1 MDGIEMLIQLIGGL
15 GLFLYGMKLMG
26 DGLENAAGEN
36 LKNILEKVT
45 SNKFMG
51 VLVGAI
57 VTAIIQSSSATS
69 VMVVSFVNAGLMNL
83 TQTVGVTMGAN
94 IGTTITAQMV
104 TLDFEAIVP
113 LFIGIGAIMLLT
125 VKKKRNKDLS
135 AIILGFGILFLGM
148 STMSGA
154 MEPLKES
161 NAFKDVIDI
170 MGNNVFLGILAGL
183 VATAILQS
191 SSATTGI
198 LVALGSTGVI
208 EIEVAIPIIL
218 GCNIGTCITAVLA
231 SASGNKSAKKAA
243 FLNVLI
249 KVVGVIIMLPF
260 IGYLKDVVVYI
271 TPDVGKEIA
280 NAHTIFNVITS
291 IVLLPFSNVL
301 VGIVNKIMPGE
312 EELSMDGPIY
322 LDKNLLETPIVAITQ
337 VLKETIRMG
346 EISKTNVELSMRAFI
361 DNDEEKIKK
370 VYENEEIIN
379 TLEKAITNYLVQLSS
394 HELPESDSKILSSTF
409 HVINDLERIG
419 DHAKNIVEL
428 ATEKISNNV
437 KIAPQAREEVLHMY
451 DRTIEA
457 VQIALDSYKNK
468 DANIAQSI
476 KPIEEKINKYAKVLR
491 ENNMTRLNE
500 RICNA
505 NASTIY
511 LDLISNL
518 ERIGDHATNISEW
531 VIFSITGSHDNKK

>member
-1 MDGIEMLIQLIGGL
+1 MAQPV
-15 GLFLYGMKLMG
+15 K
-26 DGLENAAGEN
+26 
-36 LKNILEKVT
+36 K
-45 SNKFMG
+45 S
-51 VLVGAI
+51 
-57 VTAIIQSSSATS
+57 
-69 VMVVSFVNAGLMNL
+69 
-83 TQTVGVTMGAN
+83 
-94 IGTTITAQMV
+94 GTYQK
-104 TLDFEAIVP
+104 P
-113 LFIGIGAIMLLT
+113 RSKT

-337 VLKETIRMG
+337 VLKETI
-346 EISKTNVELSMRAFI
+346 NVI
-361 DNDEEKIKK
+361 
-370 VYENEEIIN
+370 
-379 TLEKAITNYLVQLSS
+379 
-394 HELPESDSKILSSTF
+394 
-409 HVINDLERIG
+409 
-419 DHAKNIVEL
+419 
-428 ATEKISNNV
+428 
-437 KIAPQAREEVLHMY
+437 
-451 DRTIEA
+451 
-457 VQIALDSYKNK
+457 
-468 DANIAQSI
+468 
-476 KPIEEKINKYAKVLR
+476 
-491 ENNMTRLNE
+491 
-500 RICNA
+500 
-505 NASTIY
+505 
-511 LDLISNL
+511 
-518 ERIGDHATNISEW
+518 
-531 VIFSITGSHDNKK
+531 

>member
-1 MDGIEMLIQLIGGL
+1 MDGIQMLIQLIGGL

-161 NAFKDVIDI
+161 NAFKDIIDI
-170 MGNNVFLGILAGL
+170 MGNNVFLGILVGL

-312 EELSMDGPIY
+312 EEISMDGPIY

-379 TLEKAITNYLVQLSS
+379 TLEKAITNYLVQISS

-476 KPIEEKINKYAKVLR
+476 KPIEEKINKYERALR
-491 ENNMTRLNE
+491 ENNITRLNE
-500 RICNA
+500 RLCNA

-518 ERIGDHATNISEW
+518 ERIGDHATNIAET
-531 VIFSITGSHDNKK
+531 VL

>member
-1 MDGIEMLIQLIGGL
+1 MDGIQMLIQLIGGL

-83 TQTVGVTMGAN
+83 AQTVGVTMGAN

-231 SASGNKSAKKAA
+231 STSGNKAAKKAA

-260 IGYLKDVVVYI
+260 IGYLRDVVVYI
-271 TPDVGKEIA
+271 TSDVGKEIA
-280 NAHTIFNVITS
+280 NAHTIFNVVTS

-301 VGIVNKIMPGE
+301 VGIVNKVMPGE
-312 EELSMDGPIY
+312 EEISMDGPIY

-346 EISKTNVELSMRAFI
+346 EISKSNVELAMRAFM
-361 DNDEEKIKK
+361 DNDEERIKK

-379 TLEKAITNYLVQLSS
+379 TLEKAITRYLVQLSS
-394 HELPESDSKILSSTF
+394 HELPESDSQILSATF

-428 ATEKISNNV
+428 ATEKINNNV

-468 DANIAQSI
+468 DLNIAESI
-476 KPIEEKINKYAKVLR
+476 KPVEEKINNYEKVLR
-491 ENNMTRLNE
+491 ENNITRLNE
-500 RICNA
+500 RICDA

-518 ERIGDHATNISEW
+518 ERIGDHATNIAET
-531 VIFSITGSHDNKK
+531 VV

>member
-1 MDGIEMLIQLIGGL
+1 
-15 GLFLYGMKLMG
+15 
-26 DGLENAAGEN
+26 
-36 LKNILEKVT
+36 
-45 SNKFMG
+45 
-51 VLVGAI
+51 
-57 VTAIIQSSSATS
+57 
-69 VMVVSFVNAGLMNL
+69 
-83 TQTVGVTMGAN
+83 
-94 IGTTITAQMV
+94 
-104 TLDFEAIVP
+104 
-113 LFIGIGAIMLLT
+113 
-125 VKKKRNKDLS
+125 
-135 AIILGFGILFLGM
+135 
-148 STMSGA
+148 
-154 MEPLKES
+154 
-161 NAFKDVIDI
+161 
-170 MGNNVFLGILAGL
+170 
-183 VATAILQS
+183 
-191 SSATTGI
+191 
-198 LVALGSTGVI
+198 
-208 EIEVAIPIIL
+208 
-218 GCNIGTCITAVLA
+218 
-231 SASGNKSAKKAA
+231 
-243 FLNVLI
+243 
-249 KVVGVIIMLPF
+249 MLPF
-260 IGYLKDVVVYI
+260 IGYLREIVVYI
-271 TPDVGKEIA
+271 TSDVGKEIA

-312 EELSMDGPIY
+312 EEISMDGPIY

-476 KPIEEKINKYAKVLR
+476 KPIEEKINKYERVLR
-491 ENNMTRLNE
+491 ENNITRLNE

-518 ERIGDHATNISEW
+518 ERIGDHATNIAET
-531 VIFSITGSHDNKK
+531 VV

>member
-1 MDGIEMLIQLIGGL
+1 MDGIQMLIQLIGGL

-161 NAFKDVIDI
+161 NAFKDIIDI
-170 MGNNVFLGILAGL
+170 MGNNVFLGILVGL

-249 KVVGVIIMLPF
+249 KVIGVIIMLPF
-260 IGYLKDVVVYI
+260 IGYLRDVVVYI
-271 TPDVGKEIA
+271 TSDVGKEIA

-312 EELSMDGPIY
+312 EEISMDGPIY
-322 LDKNLLETPIVAITQ
+322 
-337 VLKETIRMG
+337 
-346 EISKTNVELSMRAFI
+346 
-361 DNDEEKIKK
+361 
-370 VYENEEIIN
+370 
-379 TLEKAITNYLVQLSS
+379 
-394 HELPESDSKILSSTF
+394 
-409 HVINDLERIG
+409 
-419 DHAKNIVEL
+419 
-428 ATEKISNNV
+428 
-437 KIAPQAREEVLHMY
+437 
-451 DRTIEA
+451 
-457 VQIALDSYKNK
+457 
-468 DANIAQSI
+468 
-476 KPIEEKINKYAKVLR
+476 
-491 ENNMTRLNE
+491 
-500 RICNA
+500 
-505 NASTIY
+505 
-511 LDLISNL
+511 
-518 ERIGDHATNISEW
+518 
-531 VIFSITGSHDNKK
+531 

>member
-1 MDGIEMLIQLIGGL
+1 
-15 GLFLYGMKLMG
+15 
-26 DGLENAAGEN
+26 
-36 LKNILEKVT
+36 
-45 SNKFMG
+45 
-51 VLVGAI
+51 
-57 VTAIIQSSSATS
+57 
-69 VMVVSFVNAGLMNL
+69 
-83 TQTVGVTMGAN
+83 
-94 IGTTITAQMV
+94 
-104 TLDFEAIVP
+104 
-113 LFIGIGAIMLLT
+113 
-125 VKKKRNKDLS
+125 
-135 AIILGFGILFLGM
+135 
-148 STMSGA
+148 
-154 MEPLKES
+154 
-161 NAFKDVIDI
+161 
-170 MGNNVFLGILAGL
+170 
-183 VATAILQS
+183 
-191 SSATTGI
+191 
-198 LVALGSTGVI
+198 
-208 EIEVAIPIIL
+208 
-218 GCNIGTCITAVLA
+218 
-231 SASGNKSAKKAA
+231 
-243 FLNVLI
+243 
-249 KVVGVIIMLPF
+249 
-260 IGYLKDVVVYI
+260 
-271 TPDVGKEIA
+271 GKEIA

-312 EELSMDGPIY
+312 EEISMDGPIY

-379 TLEKAITNYLVQLSS
+379 TLEKAITNYLVQISS

-468 DANIAQSI
+468 DYNIAQSI

-491 ENNMTRLNE
+491 ENNITRLNE

-518 ERIGDHATNISEW
+518 ERIGDHATNIAET
-531 VIFSITGSHDNKK
+531 VV

>member
-1 MDGIEMLIQLIGGL
+1 MDGIQMLIQLIGGL

-161 NAFKDVIDI
+161 NAFKDIIDI
-170 MGNNVFLGILAGL
+170 MGNNVFLGILVGL

-198 LVALGSTGVI
+198 LVALASTGSI
-208 EIEVAIPIIL
+208 DMNAALPIIF
-218 GCNIGTCITAVLA
+218 GCNIGTCVTALLA
-231 SASGNKSAKKAA
+231 SAGANRTAKKASLVHLL
-243 FLNVLI
+243 FNI
-249 KVVGVIIMLPF
+249 IGVFIFLPF
-260 IGYLKDVVVYI
+260 MNVVI
-271 TPDVGKEIA
+271 DLIQKISPDQVTRQVA
-280 NAHTIFNVITS
+280 NAHTIFNVTVTLILLPLS
-291 IVLLPFSNVL
+291 KFLVLL
-301 VGIVNKIMPGE
+301 VNKLMPGDSKIE
-312 EELSMDGPIY
+312 KEGAIY
-322 LDKNLLETPIVAITQ
+322 LDKKLLETPVVAVNQ
-337 VLKETIRMG
+337 VFKETLRMG
-346 EISKTNVELSMRAFI
+346 ELAKNNLEFSMEAFLEE
-361 DNDEEKIKK
+361 DEEKIQK
-370 VYENEEIIN
+370 VYKNEKTIN
-379 TLEKAITNYLVQLSS
+379 ILEKEITDYLVNLSS
-394 HELPESDSKILSSTF
+394 HELPENDSKILSATF

-419 DHAKNIVEL
+419 DHAENIVEL
-428 ATEKISNNV
+428 ATEKINTKVRIENDA
-437 KIAPQAREEVLHMY
+437 KNELITMY
-451 DRTIEA
+451 KKSLEA
-457 VQIALDSYKNK
+457 VSIALDSYKKK
-468 DANIAQSI
+468 DKNIAKEI
-476 KPIEEKINKYAKVLR
+476 KPIEEKIDNYERNFR
-491 ENNMTRLNE
+491 ENNILRLNE
-500 RICNA
+500 KICNA
-505 NASTIY
+505 NSSTIF

-518 ERIGDHATNISEW
+518 ERIGDHATNIAET
-531 VIFSITGSHDNKK
+531 VV